1 MAFCTNCGHP
11 LSEGSRFCPQ
21 CGAEIKAPVVTP
33 VQEPVVAPE
42 PEPVVVPELVPTP
55 EPVSEPQPAPVQETV
70 PAVQPESKPEPK
82 PAPLTNYL
90 PRAIVMSILLFPTGI
105 AAIVHAAKANTAY
118 IQGQYD
124 LALRENELA
133 AKWCKKTVVAGIIF
147 WAAFILFYMILIIA
161 ALA

>member
-1 MAFCTNCGHP
+1 MAFCTNCGTP
-11 LSEGSRFCPQ
+11 LSEGGRFCPQ
-21 CGAEIKAPVVTP
+21 CGAEIQATVVAP
-33 VQEPVVAPE
+33 VQEPVVEAE
-42 PEPVVVPELVPTP
+42 PEPVPVPTP
-55 EPVSEPQPAPVQETV
+55 EPVSEPEPAPVQEV
-70 PAVQPESKPEPK
+70 APVAQPVSKPETK

-105 AAIVHAAKANTAY
+105 AAIVHAAKAQTAY

-124 LALRENELA
+124 LAERENELA
-133 AKWCKKTVVAGIIF
+133 ARWCKKTVIAGIIF

>member
-21 CGAEIKAPVVTP
+21 CGAEIKEPVVAP
-33 VQEPVVAPE
+33 VQEPVVEPE
-42 PEPVVVPELVPTP
+42 PEPVPVPTP
-55 EPVSEPQPAPVQETV
+55 EPVSEPEPAPVQEV
-70 PAVQPESKPEPK
+70 APVVQPVSSPEPK